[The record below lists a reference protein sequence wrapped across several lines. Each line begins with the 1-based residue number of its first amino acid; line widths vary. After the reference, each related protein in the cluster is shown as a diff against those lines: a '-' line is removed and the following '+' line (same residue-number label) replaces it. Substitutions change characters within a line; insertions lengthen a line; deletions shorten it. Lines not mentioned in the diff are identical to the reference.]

1 MADSKE
7 EILYQLKIEE
17 NRALRSLQK
26 VNEAVKS
33 LDRRKKEYKE
43 TVKDQVRLETQLASI
58 RKQRIQI
65 NKGVEKSVKGLTKA
79 QQKQSDATGSA
90 TSATMELSRVIS
102 DAPYG
107 IRGMANNITQ
117 LVSQLGTASTKA
129 GGLGGALELM
139 IKQLTGPL
147 GVVFAI
153 TAAISALD
161 YFFGANKKAEESVK
175 DLNEELK
182 QEDIILK
189 ELVKRYNEFSKI
201 QGTNESV
208 TRGLAEHS
216 KELKKV
222 LSDENLTLEEKN
234 ELVKEF
240 VKLKKL
246 EIDNENR
253 ATKIKNINKKIE
265 EETNKF
271 RDENQQKLAN
281 VLGTRYEEQVRDKLK
296 KQLAL
301 IIDPLKSESDEA
313 LKIYVNTLTTISKLR
328 DSFNIPEE
336 EKGKKISPFK
346 TKEALD
352 LDVENNLTAI
362 QKLQRQTEL
371 INLKTE
377 EQNYINS
384 AESEEDKLDF
394 KEFYASKR
402 LKIELDYELKAI
414 DAKEAAEKASVR
426 KKATIRIKQLED
438 DLVKY
443 KKNLKDKGVADTAA
457 GKESIAKATKEVE
470 EKVALTKT
478 EAERTVQQITEEYA
492 KLFPFW
498 AQMADAR
505 RNALGVGS
513 GEEREEPKVKEL
525 DKLQT
530 YVEEYKKLM
539 SGVTEFLD
547 GEFERQLTIE
557 QNKTNVLNKELNDRL
572 INESLSAEQRKNIQ
586 NQIAQN
592 DENLR
597 VKQDAINKKKF
608 KQTKALNL
616 SMALIDTYAGA
627 AQVLSDKELP
637 SWAKIPMM
645 VSIIG
650 AGLAQVAAISRQKF
664 QSSSAATPIN
674 TTGSGAVGGASE
686 RAEPSF
692 NIVGRS
698 NDNLLINAI
707 QAQFGKPLKAYV
719 VSRDVTTQQQLDG
732 MIVGQA
738 GT

>member
-627 AQVLSDKELP
+627 TQVLADKKLP

-674 TTGSGAVGGASE
+674 VGGGGGASGASE
-686 RAEPSF
+686 RSEPSF

-698 NDNLLINAI
+698 GENLLINAI

>member
-674 TTGSGAVGGASE
+674 TTGSGAVGATE

-698 NDNLLINAI
+698 GENLLINAI

>member
-572 INESLSAEQRKNIQ
+572 INENLSAEQRKNIQ

-627 AQVLSDKELP
+627 TQVLADKKLP